1 MRKFYITKNKDG
13 FKYSENIYLGWNHC
27 PDRVQ
32 DRASL
37 LKFLT
42 SEGRYDTPLIVF
54 TDKNWKPAKL
64 YEVTKRNGAI
74 LAIIDG
80 KDRMPL
86 VRQHFLSDSEA
97 GDWFKAQESSESTK
111 READSK
117 ATPQDRLAVYQ
128 RDALETTKDEFDKL
142 ISEKLSNDSIKNYLT
157 AQAAVD
163 NMSAEILFK

>member
-13 FKYSENIYLGWNHC
+13 FKYSENPYMGWNHC
-27 PDRVQ
+27 PDSVQ

-54 TDKNWKPAKL
+54 SDKNGKTAKL

-86 VRQHFLSDSEA
+86 VRQHFLSDYEA
-97 GDWFKAQESSESTK
+97 GDFFKSNEFSERVIK
-111 READSK
+111 EADK
-117 ATPQDRLAVYQ
+117 LQPLERLQYYQ
-128 RDALETTKDEFDKL
+128 SNASEVVKDEFDKL
-142 ISEKLSNDSIKNYLT
+142 SSDKLSNDSIKSFLEKHAAIDSLS
-157 AQAAVD
+157 AQV
-163 NMSAEILFK
+163 IFK